1 MTPELTLQIFGLIA
15 TFIEY
20 KTFSLKTFE
29 DLTSIIKRK
38 RIIALISVVLILYP
52 SQISNMVSV
61 IYLYILL
68 WNLAVRGMEV
78 RIADACYIIGLNIFC
93 DNEEKKIKYVTDLAK
108 LMLEYYP
115 SNIPF
120 VKNAIGYLE
129 ESYIYTDLN
138 KKEHQREKFHLYKY
152 LSMITL
158 CCENKNL
165 INSSWFNN
173 STDENVDDTV
183 NNPCMELI
191 NELNR
196 VSDNFLAEIKEIN
209 EDNNAPVIVESKS
222 KKKKK
227 SQDVKWSNILLL
239 DSTNISKNKTVP
251 VSKSYSSKLCSSILD
266 NKNNEKKKSIFVKER
281 YKEPDEYYVEEEPEV
296 KSSWLTPADKMLIGA
311 TVASGIFSIGNRLSN
326 MAEDHGTIR
335 RTNLNDEEREQLNRD
350 AYYKKEMMEQ
360 KRLDEERHR
369 EEQRRRERE
378 DQERRNREREEQSRR
393 NMEEV
398 KNRME
403 ENRRKEEEQRRRREE
418 EAQRTIKENYRRRE
432 EEARN
437 RNKK

>member
-1 MTPELTLQIFGLIA
+1 MTPELTIQIFGLIA
-15 TFIEY
+15 TYVEY
-20 KTFSLKTFE
+20 KTFSLKTIE
-29 DLTSIIKRK
+29 DLTYIIKRK
-38 RIIALISVVLILYP
+38 RIIAIISTLLILYP
-52 SQISNMVSV
+52 SELSNIVSA
-61 IYLYILL
+61 IYFYLLL

-93 DNEEKKIKYVTDLAK
+93 DNKEKKTKYVTDLAK

-115 SNIPF
+115 SNILF
-120 VKNAIGYLE
+120 VKKVIGYLE
-129 ESYIYTDLN
+129 ESYIYPELN
-138 KKEHQREKFHLYKY
+138 KKHHQREKFHLYKY

-173 STDENVDDTV
+173 PNDEDDTD
-183 NNPCMELI
+183 NNPCVKLI
-191 NELNR
+191 NELTR

-209 EDNNAPVIVESKS
+209 EDDNASVVVKNKS

-227 SQDVKWSNILLL
+227 SQDVQWSDILL
-239 DSTNISKNKTVP
+239 DSSITSKKNNSP
-251 VSKSYSSKLCSSILD
+251 ISKLCSSILD
-266 NKNNEKKKSIFVKER
+266 NKNNEKKKSIIVKER